1 MQLTNKQKQ
10 HLKSLAHNLKPVVML
25 GSNGLTEGILAE
37 IEVAIAHHEL
47 IKVKI
52 ATDDREMKQLIADTI
67 ADKVSAVKVQVIGH
81 ILIIYRPS
89 EDKKIELPRK

>member
-37 IEVAIAHHEL
+37 IEIALAHHEL

-67 ADKVSAVKVQVIGH
+67 VSKTEAVKVQVIGH
-81 ILIIYRPS
+81 ILIMYRPS
-89 EDKKIELPRK
+89 EEKKIELPKK